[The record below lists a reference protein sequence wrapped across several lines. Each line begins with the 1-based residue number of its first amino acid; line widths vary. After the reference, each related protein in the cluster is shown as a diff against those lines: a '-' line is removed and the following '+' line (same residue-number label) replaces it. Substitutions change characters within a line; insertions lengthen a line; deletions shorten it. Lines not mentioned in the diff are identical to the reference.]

1 MDDMREHLAS
11 VSEELR
17 VADEELR
24 AQQELIDGLLR
35 GRSAD
40 QLAGLRLTAALPVPL
55 LETDRDGL
63 VLRGNPAA
71 AILLQVA
78 VTRLRGKPLAS
89 YVQGPDRRAVRTALS
104 RTVAEDRIQHLTMA
118 VQPRGLAPIQVDAV
132 VLPTADQA
140 PAPDETRATAARWV
154 LAPRV
159 PSEAAAE
166 ADMLTALGAL
176 ATVSVVDG
184 DLPAALGR
192 LAELAM
198 RGIGPATAASL
209 VIGRPGAPTALV
221 STDRDAQAADG
232 AQFTA
237 GQGPT
242 WDAYAQCR
250 PVTAADLGTDCRW
263 PAVAGAI
270 DRPAAGTAVAA
281 LPIPSGE
288 GGPAGVL
295 VLYGEPGLD
304 EPTAGPPGGD
314 LRRRRTALL
323 REHSALA
330 DLRRQEGQL
339 RDALSSRAVI
349 DQAKGIL
356 MARHGLDADAAFAQ
370 LTRISQRR
378 NIKLREARP
387 VSW

>member
-1 MDDMREHLAS
+1 
-11 VSEELR
+11 
-17 VADEELR
+17 
-24 AQQELIDGLLR
+24 
-35 GRSAD
+35 
-40 QLAGLRLTAALPVPL
+40 
-55 LETDRDGL
+55 
-63 VLRGNPAA
+63 
-71 AILLQVA
+71 
-78 VTRLRGKPLAS
+78 
-89 YVQGPDRRAVRTALS
+89 
-104 RTVAEDRIQHLTMA
+104 
-118 VQPRGLAPIQVDAV
+118 
-132 VLPTADQA
+132 
-140 PAPDETRATAARWV
+140 
-154 LAPRV
+154 
-159 PSEAAAE
+159 
-166 ADMLTALGAL
+166 MLTALGAL

-304 EPTAGPPGGD
+304 EPT
-314 LRRRRTALL
+314 LVRRAAIFADAATALL

-378 NIKLREARP
+378 NIKLREVARQLVTE
-387 VSW
+387 VSRPGAAPSRSS

>member
-1 MDDMREHLAS
+1 MSDGRHARAPCLL
-11 VSEELR
+11 SEELR

-198 RGIGPATAASL
+198 RGIGRQRRPASSSA
-209 VIGRPGAPTALV
+209 GRARRPPWSAPTATRRPPTGR
-221 STDRDAQAADG
+221 S
-232 AQFTA
+232 TA
-237 GQGPT
+237 G
-242 WDAYAQCR
+242 R
-250 PVTAADLGTDCRW
+250 
-263 PAVAGAI
+263 
-270 DRPAAGTAVAA
+270 
-281 LPIPSGE
+281 
-288 GGPAGVL
+288 
-295 VLYGEPGLD
+295 
-304 EPTAGPPGGD
+304 
-314 LRRRRTALL
+314 
-323 REHSALA
+323 
-330 DLRRQEGQL
+330 
-339 RDALSSRAVI
+339 
-349 DQAKGIL
+349 
-356 MARHGLDADAAFAQ
+356 
-370 LTRISQRR
+370 
-378 NIKLREARP
+378 ARP
-387 VSW
+387 GTRTRSAGR